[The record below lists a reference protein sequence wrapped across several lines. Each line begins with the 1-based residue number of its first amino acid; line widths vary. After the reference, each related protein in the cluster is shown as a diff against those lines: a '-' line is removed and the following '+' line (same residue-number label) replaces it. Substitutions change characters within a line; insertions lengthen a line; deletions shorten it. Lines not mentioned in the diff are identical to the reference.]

1 MGVGGVPPQVK
12 DRASPAAYRVRR
24 ARKGRELTVAIE
36 RSRPVAASE
45 PKAVDRK
52 TPQPRAVE
60 TDAAAAEVRDTT
72 AARSKP
78 AAASR
83 AGPRSTPVA
92 FELRSRPKIVLDPG
106 HGGRDP
112 GARGHAVEKE
122 VTLSIARRLGTLLRE
137 RLGAEVIL
145 TRTTDKTLPL
155 SARTA
160 RANAEAADLFISIH
174 ANASRRRS
182 LNGVETYYL
191 NNTTDHATLRLAS
204 MENGKP
210 VPRRRGKTD
219 LRYILSSLVQVGKM
233 EESVA
238 LASAVQRGL
247 VSHLRSEYGAVN
259 DLGVK
264 RGPFYVLVG
273 AHMPCVLVETAFLT
287 HPQEGRRLAGNAYRE
302 AIAEGLFEGVS
313 RFVKDSRRAQ
323 TL

>member
-1 MGVGGVPPQVK
+1 M
-12 DRASPAAYRVRR
+12 
-24 ARKGRELTVAIE
+24 REATLAQATAE
-36 RSRPVAASE
+36 
-45 PKAVDRK
+45 AV
-52 TPQPRAVE
+52 PRA
-60 TDAAAAEVRDTT
+60 A
-72 AARSKP
+72 
-78 AAASR
+78 
-83 AGPRSTPVA
+83 PRPTPVA
-92 FELRSRPKIVLDPG
+92 FELRTRPKIVLDPG

-112 GARGHAVEKE
+112 GARGHVVEKD
-122 VTLSIARRLGTLLRE
+122 VTLAIARRLGALLRE

-155 SARTA
+155 PARTA
-160 RANAEAADLFISIH
+160 RANAEGADLFISIH
-174 ANASRRRS
+174 ANASPRRS

-287 HPQEGRRLAGNAYRE
+287 HPREGRRLGGKAYRE
-302 AIAEGLFEGVS
+302 AIAEGLFQGVA